1 LEPDSRERSE
11 KTHAE
16 CSEQQTRRIIKIDLH
31 AYRGLLHNRDFRL
44 LWLGQIQTAIGDWII
59 VAVLFAF
66 VDQLS
71 GGKSY
76 GITLMMLAKFLP
88 AVLLGFLAGVFIDR
102 FDRKKT
108 LVISDLARAV
118 LYVILPFSPNLLVV
132 CILVF
137 IIETFTVIYG
147 PARDASVP
155 DLVEPEHLMSAN
167 SLNQLTL
174 YASMAFG
181 TAIAGSIIALITWLG
196 RINPEFIGKYI
207 DPNVAVFI
215 IDAFSCVVSAY
226 LIYLIKGFKR
236 VPKEE
241 REKYSSRLMLQ
252 DLKEGFNYLR
262 QTKLTRTILILTLAC
277 FLGGGTMYV
286 LTIGFVKYALS
297 AGDATFM
304 YILTVLLS
312 GMMIGSVLAGLLGG
326 PFRKWSMMGY
336 AISLFGACVVAFA
349 VITALWL
356 SFIVVFAG
364 GVFMGYATVGM
375 ITVLHEKLEEEFR
388 GRAFAAIQMVMRA
401 SIFASILLAGP
412 IADLINLI
420 GRRLGIG
427 PLSFL
432 IFRLGGSFEGQ
443 IDGTVVNFRYLLNGP
458 QIVLLVGG
466 MVILG
471 AGIYGKRALSG
482 YDTQKAPGGGESG
495 YDTQEA
501 PGGGEKCPDEEVG
514 EGPGNAAPEGSD

>member
-1 LEPDSRERSE
+1 MQPASREKPE
-11 KTHAE
+11 KTHTE
-16 CSEQQTRRIIKIDLH
+16 CSEQQTRRIIKIDPS
-31 AYRGLLHNRDFRL
+31 AYRGLLRNRDFRL
-44 LWLGQIQTAIGDWII
+44 LWLAQIQTAIGDWII

-88 AVLLGFLAGVFIDR
+88 AVLLGFLAGVFIDH
-102 FDRKKT
+102 FDRKTT
-108 LVISDLARAV
+108 LMISDIARAA

-132 CILVF
+132 CIMVF

-181 TAIAGSIIALITWLG
+181 TAIAGSVIALITWLG
-196 RINPEFIGKYI
+196 RVNPEFIGKYV

-215 IDAFSCVVSAY
+215 IDAFTCLVSAY

-236 VPKEE
+236 TPREE
-241 REKYSSRLMLQ
+241 REKFSSGLMLR
-252 DLKEGFNYLR
+252 DLKEGFDYLR

-286 LTIGFVKYALS
+286 LTIGFVKYVLS

-326 PFRKWSMMGY
+326 PFRRWSMMGY
-336 AISLFGACVVAFA
+336 AISLFGASVVAFA
-349 VITALWL
+349 IITALWL
-356 SFIVVFAG
+356 SFIFVFAG

-375 ITVLHEKLEEEFR
+375 ITVLHEKLEEGFR

-401 SIFASILLAGP
+401 SIFASILVAGP
-412 IADLINLI
+412 LADLINLI
-420 GRRLGIG
+420 GRRIGIS
-427 PLSFL
+427 PISFL
-432 IFRLGGSFEGQ
+432 IFRMGGSFEGE
-443 IDGTVVNFRYLLNGP
+443 IDGTAVNFQYLLNGP
-458 QIVLLVGG
+458 QIVLLLGG
-466 MVILG
+466 LVIMG
-471 AGIYGKRALSG
+471 AGIYGKKALSG
-482 YDTQKAPGGGESG
+482 YDSDSAAGES
-495 YDTQEA
+495 EA
-501 PGGGEKCPDEEVG
+501 CPGEAGDEDQDAESV
-514 EGPGNAAPEGSD
+514 SDHDEDQTD